1 MTRTLA
7 AKVTNWSS
15 VSTKREAPSREYFVQ
30 PWNSEFGALV
40 MFLNGGMRY
49 HFLGGVRGT
58 FADYIQKLTLP
69 QVYFIYF
76 FLNSTLMLIRQ
87 FGHKNCSDKPGK
99 IMLTFRNLPGEVCK
113 ACNLKATPTH
123 CTPVNVP
130 LPF

>member
-1 MTRTLA
+1 MTRPLA

-15 VSTKREAPSREYFVQ
+15 VSTKREAPSRKYFVN

-69 QVYFIYF
+69 QVYFMIF
-76 FLNSTLMLIRQ
+76 FFNP
-87 FGHKNCSDKPGK
+87 HKC
-99 IMLTFRNLPGEVCK
+99 
-113 ACNLKATPTH
+113 
-123 CTPVNVP
+123 
-130 LPF
+130 